1 MTHVRPELEPDDANR
16 GDGAE
21 TPRTTRNLTTA
32 TRSGRLA
39 LRKAAATPAV
49 VAPAGRRSA
58 PVQKKHSGA
67 AKNVAVMALSAGIV
81 ATLALPAYA
90 FAPNANNTGTD
101 SGAALTAL
109 TTENAQNVIVAKG
122 AAAPVAERDEFSAT
136 TPEELAA
143 RKREAE
149 LAEQR
154 AQQRAALAS
163 YSGPS
168 AADLLANAEAAP
180 PANAGSVVA
189 VARQYIGVPY
199 VYGGATPSGFD
210 CSGLTMYVFAQF
222 GVSLPHSSARQGAN
236 GAPVAASEAQP
247 GDLVILDGGAHVGIY
262 SGNGMMIDAP
272 MPGRVV
278 TERGIYSANHYFVR
292 YTI

>member
-1 MTHVRPELEPDDANR
+1 LTHVRPELEPDDANR
-16 GDGAE
+16 GDGALG
-21 TPRTTRNLTTA
+21 PLRSRPSSTR
-32 TRSGRLA
+32 RGRIA
-39 LRKAAATPAV
+39 LRQAAAAPAPTGRTPA
-49 VAPAGRRSA
+49 SA
-58 PVQKKHSGA
+58 SKKRTGA
-67 AKNVAVMALSAGIV
+67 AKNIAVMTLSAGIV

-90 FAPNANNTGTD
+90 FAPNAGNAGTD
-101 SGAALTAL
+101 SGAALAKL
-109 TTENAQNVIVAKG
+109 TTEDAQNVIVADG
-122 AAAPVAERDEFSAT
+122 AEAAVAARDDFTAT

-143 RKREAE
+143 KKREAE

-154 AQQRAALAS
+154 AQQRATLAS
-163 YSGPS
+163 YSGPT
-168 AADLLANAEAAP
+168 AAELLAAP
-180 PANAGSVVA
+180 PAANAGSVVD

-236 GAPVAASEAQP
+236 GAPVSASDAVP

-262 SGNGMMIDAP
+262 TGNGMMIDAP
-272 MPGRVV
+272 MPGRSV
-278 TERGIYSANHYFVR
+278 TERAIYSANHYFVR